1 VDARNGEA
9 AAGAARGRWSQ
20 LTLGEIARRQAQRQ
34 PGAVALEWG
43 GTEISYG
50 ELYGR
55 ATALGNGLAAL
66 GVRPGD
72 RVAIRLHNCREMVES
87 LFACHLLGALAV
99 PVNVRLTASEASF
112 IVEDSE
118 TSVVIA
124 DEEGRAFGE
133 DWREVSWLLVRNDG
147 ADSFEAAIEAQPMR
161 ALGVPVSDDDPA
173 FIVYTSGTTGHP
185 KGAVLTHKNFV
196 ANALSFIFEVGVG
209 RTDVWT
215 SPFPLFH
222 VGGLVGLY
230 PFLLVGTRIKLLP
243 SVAFDAAA
251 TLATLSSASMCAM
264 VPPQWEQVLAE
275 PGADSALS
283 GVKRAIWGAAP
294 ASRPL
299 LERMQEA
306 LPPASVVCTFG
317 QTEVTANATFLQ
329 PEDSLA
335 KIGSVGKP
343 ALTVE
348 HRVVDHEESDVA
360 PGEVGEI
367 VYRGPTVMREY
378 WHRPEATAEAFAGGW
393 FHSGDL
399 VREDGDGYLYVVDR
413 RKDLIISGGEN
424 VYPAEVERVLIEDP
438 AVADVAVVGIGDE
451 RWGERPVAY
460 VVARGAL
467 TVSELIAGCE
477 GRLAR
482 YKIPSAVVFVDELPR
497 NSGGKVLKR
506 ELRERAASDLR
517 PETSDP

>member
-1 VDARNGEA
+1 MAARFAKVG
-9 AAGAARGRWSQ
+9 AGAARTRWSQ

-34 PGAVALEWG
+34 PAAVALEWG
-43 GTEISYG
+43 GAELTYG

-55 ATALGNGLAAL
+55 AVALGNGMAEL
-66 GVRPGD
+66 GIGPGD
-72 RVAIRLHNCREMVES
+72 RVAIRLHNCLEMVES
-87 LFACHLLGALAV
+87 LFACHLLGAVAV
-99 PVNVRLTASEASF
+99 PINMRLTATEAEYIVGDCEASLA
-112 IVEDSE
+112 
-118 TSVVIA
+118 IA
-124 DEEGRAFGE
+124 DEQGRGLGE
-133 DWREVSWLLVRNDG
+133 DWPDICWLIVGGEG
-147 ADSFEAAIEAQPMR
+147 ADSYEAAIRSQPSR
-161 ALGVPVSDDDPA
+161 ALELPVGDDDAA

-196 ANALSFIFEVGVG
+196 TNALSFIFEIGVRG
-209 RTDVWT
+209 IDVWT

-222 VGGLVGLY
+222 VGGLAGLY
-230 PFLLVGTRIKLLP
+230 PFLLVGSRINLLP
-243 SVAFDAAA
+243 SVAFDPAA
-251 TLATLSSASMCAM
+251 TLAALSSASMCAM
-264 VPPQWEQVLAE
+264 VPMQWELVLAE
-275 PGADSALS
+275 AGADEVLG
-283 GVKRAIWGAAP
+283 GVRRAIWGAAP

-306 LPPASVVCTFG
+306 LAPASVVCTFG
-317 QTEVTANATFLQ
+317 QTEVTCNATFLQ

-335 KIGSVGKP
+335 KIGSVGRP

-348 HRVVDHEESDVA
+348 HRVVDEADADVA

-413 RKDLIISGGEN
+413 KKDLIISGGEN

-438 AVADVAVVGIGDE
+438 AVADVAVIGVGDE

-460 VVARGAL
+460 VVARGELAGGR
-467 TVSELIAGCE
+467 LIAACD

-497 NSGGKVLKR
+497 NSAGKVLKR
-506 ELRERAASDLR
+506 ELRERAVADLG
-517 PETSDP
+517 PGTSDD